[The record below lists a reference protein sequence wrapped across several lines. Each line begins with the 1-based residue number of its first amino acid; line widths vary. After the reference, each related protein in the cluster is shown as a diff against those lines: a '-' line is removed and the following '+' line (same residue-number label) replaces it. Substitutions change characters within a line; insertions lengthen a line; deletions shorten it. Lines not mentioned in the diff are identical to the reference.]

1 MLFQCDKNPQCRF
14 SNGRKGGGLPLKAV
28 HIRLRREATCT
39 TLTDRMLEDLDIPK
53 YWTLAYLKLKFWDV
67 TTWFQVEMTNSA
79 LRNKRAMDR
88 LLRRITL
95 LLHNAS

>member
-1 MLFQCDKNPQCRF
+1 MSIFQWEERRRAPVKGSTYQAQKRGYMYNPNRH
-14 SNGRKGGGLPLKAV
+14 S
-28 HIRLRREATCT
+28 
-39 TLTDRMLEDLDIPK
+39 MLEDLDIPK

-79 LRNKRAMDR
+79 LRNKRSMDR